1 MRRLRC
7 CKCLPALLAVWLGL
21 VCFATTAGAAGT
33 LGEVDT
39 RCLGCHS
46 MPGLAKQLGDGDS
59 LALNLHRDAYA
70 GSVHA
75 MFGCTACHA
84 EVNPAQ
90 HPVPRTIASARDY
103 SIEQSQACRK
113 CHAGTFERYEQ
124 SVHASLV
131 AAGDENAPICSTCHD
146 PHAVQK
152 QAARDGSGALC
163 ASCHQDIFEAY
174 AGSVHGQARIG
185 EGKAH
190 APICMDC
197 HQAHDVTAIAAG
209 DRLKSACL
217 GCHEDAPS
225 RHDAWLPN
233 ATTHLEAV
241 ACPACHSP
249 MAERAVEL
257 MLFDEGEQ
265 RLVTESLDDPRFQA
279 RAESIDSAGDGLDPL
294 ELWTL
299 LADIKREQGG
309 PGVTLRG
316 RLRVPGG
323 PDAHRLAV
331 KLEAVRDCG
340 TCHQR
345 GAEPFQNVTVSVG
358 GADGRRVQVAA
369 DASTLTS
376 AASVDSVSGFY
387 TAGGTRIVVLDI
399 LLVLAVAAGMGI
411 PLAHMALRRFF
422 NKRR

>member
-1 MRRLRC
+1 MTRLRC
-7 CKCLPALLAVWLGL
+7 CNRLPIVLAACLGL
-21 VCFATTAGAAGT
+21 VCYAAGARAAGT
-33 LGEVDT
+33 LGDADT

-46 MPGLAKQLGDGDS
+46 MPGLAKQLDNGER
-59 LALNLHRDAYA
+59 LALNLERDPYA

-84 EVNPAQ
+84 QVNPAQ
-90 HPVPRTIASARDY
+90 HPVPRTITSARDY
-103 SIEQSQACRK
+103 AIEQSQGCRK
-113 CHAGTFERYEQ
+113 CHADSFERYEQ

-131 AAGDENAPICSTCHD
+131 AAGDETAPVCSSCHD

-152 QAARDGSGALC
+152 QAARDDSGALC
-163 ASCHQDIFEAY
+163 GSCHEDVFEAY
-174 AGSVHGQARIG
+174 AGSVHGQARI
-185 EGKAH
+185 EAGKAH

-217 GCHEDAPS
+217 GCHEGAPAQ
-225 RHDAWLPN
+225 HEAWLPN
-233 ATTHLEAV
+233 AAVHLEAI

-257 MLFDEGEQ
+257 MLYDEAEQ

-279 RAESIDSAGDGLDPL
+279 RVESIDSAGDGLDPL

-316 RLRVPGG
+316 RLKVPGG

-331 KLEAVRDCG
+331 KLEAVRDCA

-345 GAEPFQNVTVSVG
+345 GAEAFQNVTVSVG
-358 GADGRRVQVAA
+358 GGDGRRVQVTA
-369 DASTLTS
+369 DAKTLTS
-376 AASVDSVSGFY
+376 AASVDSVRGFY

-399 LLVLAVAAGMGI
+399 LLLLAVAAGVGI
-411 PLAHMALRRFF
+411 PLAHMALRRWFS
-422 NKRR
+422 KRR